1 MMPPAPYIKLNIDG
15 SAISNPGVAGAE
27 GILRNHSSE
36 WISRFSFHLGL
47 ASNNMVELA
56 AIWQGLAL
64 AWDMGFK
71 FI

>member
-15 SAISNPGVAGAE
+15 SAISNLGVAGVE

-47 ASNNMVELA
+47 ASNNMVELTA
-56 AIWQGLAL
+56 VRQGLGL
-64 AWDMGFK
+64 GYGV
-71 FI
+71 

>member
-47 ASNNMVELA
+47 ASNNMVEITA
-56 AIWQGLAL
+56 VRQGLGL
-64 AWDMGFK
+64 GYGV
-71 FI
+71 

>member
-27 GILRNHSSE
+27 GILRNYSSE

-47 ASNNMVELA
+47 ASNNMVELTA
-56 AIWQGLAL
+56 VRQGLGL
-64 AWDMGFK
+64 GYGV
-71 FI
+71 